1 MEKLPPKELLAANL
15 RRLRTDIGLSQEE
28 LAERAGLHRT
38 YVSSIERG
46 ERNVSVV
53 NICLLAEA
61 LGVEPSELLK
71 QPTAYRGHS

>member
-1 MEKLPPKELLAANL
+1 VKKLPPKKLLAANL
-15 RRLRTDIGLSQEE
+15 RKLRTDIGLSQEE

-53 NICLLAEA
+53 NICLLADA
-61 LGVEPSELLK
+61 LGIEPSELLK
-71 QPTAYRGHS
+71 QPHAHGHS